1 MASTLF
7 FCLVVPYFAVS
18 TFIPQVMAALH
29 VTGNDLV
36 LSAADPGGTA
46 VPRPSIRHLPQK
58 GGWYTR
64 MLSQNPQLW
73 AAPKLDQVKVES
85 AGTFSDKNNGTPI
98 WGH

>member
-1 MASTLF
+1 MGWGRRYS
-7 FCLVVPYFAVS
+7 
-18 TFIPQVMAALH
+18 
-29 VTGNDLV
+29 
-36 LSAADPGGTA
+36 
-46 VPRPSIRHLPQK
+46 RPSIRHSPWSHSTGLVVYWPQK